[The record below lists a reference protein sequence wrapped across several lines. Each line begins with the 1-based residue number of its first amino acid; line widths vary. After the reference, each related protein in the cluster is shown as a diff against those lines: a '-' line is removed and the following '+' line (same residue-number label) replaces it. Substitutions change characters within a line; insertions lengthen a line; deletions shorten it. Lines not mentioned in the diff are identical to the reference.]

1 MAMRSQYSEFVSLS
15 AKGYVIFTN
24 ELSGIVEKGDWIAGA
39 LFNFRPF
46 TSVND
51 YYEKLCQFMDQ
62 LNTLTKVG
70 IIRCYPQ
77 LISTA
82 KSVLSQESTEE
93 HDMRFKNIGAA
104 NTLTIQELN
113 TQYVKKFE
121 FPFISCVKE
130 NSIENI
136 LELMLCRIENSYEK
150 EVGNN
155 IHQIKRIAWHRLN
168 DKFGNLSKL

>member
-1 MAMRSQYSEFVSLS
+1 
-15 AKGYVIFTN
+15 
-24 ELSGIVEKGDWIAGA
+24 
-39 LFNFRPF
+39 
-46 TSVND
+46 
-51 YYEKLCQFMDQ
+51 MDQ
-62 LNTLTKVG
+62 LNTLAKVG

-93 HDMRFKNIGAA
+93 QDMRFKNIDAA
-104 NTLTIQELN
+104 HTLTIQELN

-121 FPFISCVKE
+121 FPFIICVKE

-136 LELMLCRIENSYEK
+136 LELMLSRIGNSYEE

-155 IHQIKRIAWHRLN
+155 MQEIKRIAWHRLN
-168 DKFGNLSKL
+168 DKFKNVSKL